1 MSQKLKFLRRIL
13 TLGVLVVLVLLI
25 VRWCSKDDGP
35 DFTID
40 DTPMRV
46 ERIRSIA
53 ELATI
58 SYQDEVVV
66 DSIEFYKDGQ
76 EQFAGSITKLI
87 DPKDFKYGLNPS
99 NIKRR
104 LTLLVKGEVKYGFD
118 LKQAPIKIQETD
130 SLIQVFLPQPK
141 IIDLQVTPTG
151 TEFIQE
157 NGRWQDYEIRSVNNK
172 ARQKL
177 TYNAELLNLRD
188 QAKSNMTML
197 MKQLLAR
204 EKAFEVNYQ

>member
-1 MSQKLKFLRRIL
+1 M
-13 TLGVLVVLVLLI
+13 GVLVVLVLLI

-35 DFTID
+35 GFTID

-99 NIKRR
+99 NIRRR

-118 LKQAPIKIQETD
+118 LKQAPIKIQEND

-141 IIDLQVTPTG
+141 IIDLQVTPSG

-197 MKQLLAR
+197 MKQLLAKD
-204 EKAFEVNYQ
+204 KAFEVHYQ